1 MKPKIE
7 IVNIVAT
14 IKLEPMP
21 DPKEI
26 LEKIPGS
33 KPVKRFRGAMIRIG
47 KTPVLFYRGSVVVS
61 GAKTEEEI
69 HRITDEVVRVL
80 RMHGFTVRPV
90 SHRIVNITAK
100 VDLGVRLDLS
110 RVAELLGGIYDPDLR
125 PYATCRIQ
133 GVYVIITA
141 SGKIVVIGA
150 KSPKRLLEVI
160 NLVMKK
166 LLFCRAV

>member
-1 MKPKIE
+1 MKPQIE

-33 KPVKRFRGAMIRIG
+33 RSIKRFRGAMIRIG

-61 GAKTEEEI
+61 GVRSEEEI

-80 RMHGFTVRPV
+80 RMHGFKARPI
-90 SHRIVNITAK
+90 SYRIVNITAK
-100 VDLGVRLDLS
+100 IDLGVRLDLS
-110 RVAELLGGIYDPDLR
+110 RVAELLDGIYDPDLR

-133 GVYVIITA
+133 DVYVIITA

-150 KSPKRLLEVI
+150 KDTEKITHVVDMIIEKI
-160 NLVMKK
+160 
-166 LLFCRAV
+166 